1 MAGAAHNG
9 PYLKDDAGAPCS
21 KTHMLQPY
29 SSIAASQPRHVTA
42 RGELRNIFRL
52 FSTARVCER
61 VSYDAMC
68 ASGTITIPTTHGRI
82 REFGLAR
89 FKGKALATCRVWT
102 LRMRREAQDCLGG
115 LKCEMVAS
123 RPLAEWVET

>member
-1 MAGAAHNG
+1 V
-9 PYLKDDAGAPCS
+9 LKNTYATAVPIY
-21 KTHMLQPY
+21 P
-29 SSIAASQPRHVTA
+29 SQPRHVTA

-89 FKGKALATCRVWT
+89 SKGKALATRRIWT
-102 LRMRREAQDCLGG
+102 LRMQRETQDCLGG
-115 LKCEMVAS
+115 LEMRNGGFPPAS
-123 RPLAEWVET
+123 